1 MAKEA
6 NRWLES
12 SDVVPMFPTLVWNLR
27 LEATLRESI
36 GARILAAL
44 EEMRRGQP
52 PIETGHGWQSEQMLH
67 ERTDLREFVECVDRS
82 IASVLRFLQIGPRG
96 FKITA

>member
-1 MAKEA
+1 MAKDA
-6 NRWLES
+6 RRWLES

-44 EEMRRGQP
+44 EELRRGEP
-52 PIETGHGWQSEQMLH
+52 PIEAGDGWQSKQVLH
-67 ERTDLREFVECVDRS
+67 ERADLREFVECIERS
-82 IASVLRFLQIGPRG
+82 VASVLRFLQIGPRG
-96 FKITA
+96 FEI